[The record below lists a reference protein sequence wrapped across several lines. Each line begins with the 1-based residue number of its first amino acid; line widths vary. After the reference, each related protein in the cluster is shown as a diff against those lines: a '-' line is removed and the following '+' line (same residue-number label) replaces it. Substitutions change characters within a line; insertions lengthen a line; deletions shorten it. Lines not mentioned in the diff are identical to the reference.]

1 MKRVRTTSLLALGF
15 LSAHLIADDAGW
27 RAPPAKPVNV
37 NTPVVKTESAPW
49 QPARALPGIIPDII
63 PPETLFQ
70 PISEMTGSSPPITG
84 LIPHSRANEPVV
96 LPGTLGSVPPLPSEL
111 IPSKRITIPTTHE
124 DVPIPIIPAPVKAPL
139 PSIPDGTPN
148 KLPAIPGVPA
158 EADKVRAFQEPEK
171 AKDPPMVE
179 PLPPPRL
186 VPDEKKEPPTTKPED
201 PKTPAPKQPTEPVQS
216 PALGTII
223 PTGGVV
229 LEPLPGLV
237 HAACEVPSQG
247 RTFGSPELT
256 LSRNQTLSDFVG
268 TNMQYHRHWSSLFQN
283 QEPNGPPS
291 THSFIQAEYLLW
303 WQNRQQI
310 PVLAST
316 GPVSS
321 QGILGQPGTV
331 PLLGPG
337 EFGPSLRNGFRVRA
351 GTYLNDCSNWGL
363 DGSFFFLGKAGERFN
378 ADSSQFPVIARP
390 FFSEN
395 LGVETREI
403 VAFPNASRGSLEI
416 TTDTLLWGADVNIRK
431 AICRT
436 CQGSYGWLT
445 GYRHLNLTENLD
457 MTEFITAS
465 GPLVP
470 DPVGTQVVVGDR
482 FRTQNQFH
490 GGQVGMFWQKRYG
503 RFDLDA
509 RATVA
514 MGVNHQIITIDG
526 FQNRTRPGE
535 ETQSFRGGLLA
546 TGTNLGTFT
555 ANKFSVVP
563 EATVNAGFII
573 APGVRTYVGYNFLY
587 WSNVVRP
594 GDQIDRTLDETLI
607 PNFRNNAVPASGN
620 RPRVPFKQSD
630 FWAQGMQ
637 FGIEFRW

>member
-15 LSAHLIADDAGW
+15 LSAHLIADEAGW

-37 NTPVVKTESAPW
+37 NIPVAKPETAPW
-49 QPARALPGIIPDII
+49 QPARSIPGFAPDIK
-63 PPETLFQ
+63 PPESLFR
-70 PISEMTGSSPPITG
+70 PFSEREGSSPPITG

-96 LPGTLGSVPPLPSEL
+96 LPGTLGSVPPLPTEL
-111 IPSKRITIPTTHE
+111 IPSKPITIPATHE
-124 DVPIPIIPAPVKAPL
+124 DVPIPIIPPPVKAAL
-139 PSIPDGTPN
+139 PIIPEDVPN
-148 KLPAIPGVPA
+148 KLPMVPTVPGQPGTVN
-158 EADKVRAFQEPEK
+158 AFQEPEK
-171 AKDPPMVE
+171 PKEPRMVE

-186 VPDEKKEPPTTKPED
+186 VPDEKKDPTTKPED
-201 PKTPAPKQPTEPVQS
+201 PKTPAPKQPTEPVPQ
-216 PALGTII
+216 PPLGTIV

-237 HAACEVPSQG
+237 QAECEVPTQG

-256 LSRNQTLSDFVG
+256 LSRNQSLRDFFG
-268 TNMQYHRHWSSLFQN
+268 TNMQFHRHWSSLFQN

-291 THSFIQAEYLLW
+291 THSFIRAEYLLW

-310 PVLAST
+310 PVLATT
-316 GPVSS
+316 GTPAS
-321 QGILGQPGTV
+321 QGALGREGTV

-337 EFGPSLRNGFRVRA
+337 EFGPSLRNGFRVQG
-351 GTYLNDCSNWGL
+351 GTYFNECSNLGI
-363 DGSFFFLGKAGERFN
+363 DGSFFFLGKGSERFN
-378 ADSSQFPVIARP
+378 ANSNQFPVLSRP

-395 LGVETREI
+395 LNQEIREV
-403 VAFPNASRGSLEI
+403 VAFPNAATGSLDI
-416 TTDTLLWGADVNIRK
+416 TTDTFLWGADVNIRN

-490 GGQVGMFWQKRYG
+490 GGQVGIFWQKRYG

-526 FQNRTRPGE
+526 FQERTRPGE
-535 ETQSFRGGLLA
+535 QTERFAGGLLA

-563 EATVNAGFII
+563 EATINAGFII

-607 PNFRNNAVPASGN
+607 PNFRNNAVPASGS

-630 FWAQGMQ
+630 FWAQGVQ
-637 FGIEFRW
+637 FGLEFRW